1 MKRMKKMGMIRQV
14 IFSMLLV
21 IAGLISCSGTEEW
34 WDSERNVGWV
44 VGIVNDSLALRTS
57 HRTFHSQT
65 GGAMFGMI
73 SADASESYIVKNHGG
88 LHLVNY
94 RSKQP
99 VVWSDTVNWET
110 NIIGQ
115 VTDSM
120 VYGGDLWNEIVLW
133 KIGEK
138 PKKIKPKWS
147 GNCAFRLRKS
157 SIPDFRVRPWRDG
170 KFLLLGKTPTN
181 QLRADTC
188 QYAILDTS
196 TSEAVLSR
204 FNSEE
209 EAWLS
214 ECRDIRYSNN
224 QIICLQSAGGQID
237 TVVNAELSDS
247 KNINGNLEFTELWGN
262 YIKVDEPSFTD
273 FILNLENLK
282 FNENYSTIWIYTSP
296 LNRYFVDSLGNE
308 ILYTSEEFSHLESN
322 R

>member
-1 MKRMKKMGMIRQV
+1 MGMIRQV

-21 IAGLISCSGTEEW
+21 IAGLVSCSRTEEW
-34 WDSERNVGWV
+34 WDSERTVGWV

-65 GGAMFGMI
+65 GGMIFGMV
-73 SADASESYIVKNHGG
+73 SADASESYSVKDNGG

-99 VVWSDTVNWET
+99 VVWADTVNWET
-110 NIIGQ
+110 NLIGQ

-147 GNCAFRLRKS
+147 GDCAFKLRES
-157 SIPDFRVRPWRDG
+157 SLPDFRVRPWRDG
-170 KFLLLGKTPTN
+170 KFLLLGNTPTKSI
-181 QLRADTC
+181 RADTC
-188 QYAILDTS
+188 QYAILDTT
-196 TSEAVLSR
+196 TSEAVLNR
-204 FNSEE
+204 FNNKE

-214 ECRDIRYSNN
+214 ECMDIRYSNN
-224 QIICLQSAGGQID
+224 QIICLQINESERKQLDII
-237 TVVNAELSDS
+237 VNGELSDS
-247 KNINGNLEFTELWGN
+247 KKNNEEVQFTELWGN
-262 YIKVDEPSFTD
+262 HIKVHESMFTD
-273 FILNLENLK
+273 LILNIKNLK

-296 LNRYFVDSLGNE
+296 LSRYFVDSLGNE
-308 ILYTSEEFSHLESN
+308 IWYTSEEFSHLESN
-322 R
+322 P

>member
-1 MKRMKKMGMIRQV
+1 
-14 IFSMLLV
+14 MLLV
-21 IAGLISCSGTEEW
+21 IAGLVSCSRTEEW
-34 WDSERNVGWV
+34 WDSERTVGWV

-65 GGAMFGMI
+65 GGMIFGMV
-73 SADASESYIVKNHGG
+73 SADASESYSVKDNGG

-147 GNCAFRLRKS
+147 GDCAFKLRES
-157 SIPDFRVRPWRDG
+157 SLPDFRVRPWRDG
-170 KFLLLGKTPTN
+170 KFLLLGNTPTKSI
-181 QLRADTC
+181 RADTC
-188 QYAILDTS
+188 QYAILDTT
-196 TSEAVLSR
+196 TSEAVLNR
-204 FNSEE
+204 FNNKE

-214 ECRDIRYSNN
+214 ECMDIRYSNN
-224 QIICLQSAGGQID
+224 QIICLQINESERKQLDII
-237 TVVNAELSDS
+237 VNGELSDS
-247 KNINGNLEFTELWGN
+247 KKNNEEVQFTELWGN
-262 YIKVDEPSFTD
+262 HIKVHESMFTD
-273 FILNLENLK
+273 LILNIKNLK

-296 LNRYFVDSLGNE
+296 LSRYFVDSLGNE
-308 ILYTSEEFSHLESN
+308 IWYTSEEFSHLESN
-322 R
+322 P

>member
-1 MKRMKKMGMIRQV
+1 MRLYLYV
-14 IFSMLLV
+14 TLV
-21 IAGLISCSGTEEW
+21 SLFLISCSRTEEW
-34 WDSERNVGWV
+34 WDSERTVGWV

-65 GGAMFGMI
+65 GGMIFGMV
-73 SADASESYIVKNHGG
+73 SADASESYSVKDNGG

-99 VVWSDTVNWET
+99 VVWADTVNWET
-110 NIIGQ
+110 NLIGQ

-147 GNCAFRLRKS
+147 GDCAFKLRES
-157 SIPDFRVRPWRDG
+157 SLPDFRVRPWRDG
-170 KFLLLGKTPTN
+170 KFLLLGNTPTKSI
-181 QLRADTC
+181 RADTC
-188 QYAILDTS
+188 QYAILDTT
-196 TSEAVLSR
+196 TSEAVLNR
-204 FNSEE
+204 FNNKE

-214 ECRDIRYSNN
+214 ECMDIRYSNN
-224 QIICLQSAGGQID
+224 QIICLQINESERKQLDII
-237 TVVNAELSDS
+237 VNGELSDS
-247 KNINGNLEFTELWGN
+247 KKNNEEVQFTELWGN
-262 YIKVDEPSFTD
+262 HIKVHESMFTD
-273 FILNLENLK
+273 LILNIKNLK

-296 LNRYFVDSLGNE
+296 LSRYFVDSLGNE
-308 ILYTSEEFSHLESN
+308 IWYTSEEFSHLESN